1 VADATVTIASDKA
14 LKNQISKL
22 LNSIQNKAVA
32 DEKLTEQEKGF
43 ISSTT
48 IPVFKYLVDPQMLG
62 VSNSLLYQL
71 TDYIGYDILLQYIQE
86 LIQQARAMM
95 ATGNYPQA
103 TMDMILQNLD
113 QATQQIAT
121 FQARVQVQQDALL
134 VVDRQMSY
142 MRQQVSA
149 RMMTRYQNNYH
160 FGGGM

>member
-1 VADATVTIASDKA
+1 MADATVTIASDKA